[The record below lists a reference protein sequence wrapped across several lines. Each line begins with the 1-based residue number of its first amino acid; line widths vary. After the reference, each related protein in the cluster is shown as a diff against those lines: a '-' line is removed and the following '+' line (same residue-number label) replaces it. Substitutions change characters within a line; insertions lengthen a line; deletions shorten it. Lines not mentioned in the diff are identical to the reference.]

1 MKALQKSLSSMIF
14 LIFWGDQ
21 KLYLLL
27 NQSNLQQFDKSSSI
41 YEIIVKKSLL
51 FLQDTALVDVS

>member
-1 MKALQKSLSSMIF
+1 MIF
-14 LIFWGDQ
+14 PTFLGDQ

-27 NQSNLQQFDKSSSI
+27 NQSNLQQFDKSNSI
-41 YEIIVKKSLL
+41 YEIIVKKSLF